1 MSTIVYRY
9 SDKYKPNKTKG
20 YRFRVRRDGYAR
32 DLKTLDKKPPI
43 INDINKT
50 DIKKIKRRRKVPGWS
65 KTGSVISKRFVW
77 SGKESASRVL
87 SDLSHMGLNSDY
99 RSDIEL
105 TLNHYLCNY
114 MYNFR
119 DNGYLKTFEEW
130 LNDNSLDDLQTVLT
144 DKVLCKYSEEHIYNG
159 IGVPGRFCVG
169 MHGNSDIGISLWIK

>member
-105 TLNHYLCNY
+105 TLNHYLCNLKNLGMDHY
-114 MYNFR
+114 F
-119 DNGYLKTFEEW
+119 YLVFFWK
-130 LNDNSLDDLQTVLT
+130 SLLKHPVHFLIFQYASNL
-144 DKVLCKYSEEHIYNG
+144 
-159 IGVPGRFCVG
+159 
-169 MHGNSDIGISLWIK
+169 